1 MKRGPFHTRRTLYHE
16 LNAKWVIIW
25 KEPYVTPKETYIIS
39 HMKRG
44 PHHTRRTLYH
54 ELNAQWVIIWTE
66 PYETPK
72 KTYFTCHMKRG
83 LCNMKRALWNIKRDL
98 YHKSYE
104 KRPTSYTKNTLY
116 PERNAHWVVIWKEPY
131 ETPKKTYIIS
141 HMRSH
146 MMWASFHVTFD
157 IKCHMKSRHSRFFVF
172 LALWS
177 MTRCIEKLILVLAA
191 QAIESWLKQL
201 STTKYLF
208 YTVSCPQSIQFVG
221 GSLSHENMPRAPDL
235 TKRALYHVKGALYL
249 PKEPY
254 CIWKELCITRE
265 KPYMIPK
272 KALYNTKRAIFH
284 LKRAL
289 HHTGKALYDTKKMSV
304 VHIQTD
310 VYITHT
316 NRYYIYTKRMSIL
329 LIQTDIIYYTY

>member
-98 YHKSYE
+98 YYKSYE
-104 KRPTSYTKNTLY
+104 KRPTSYTKN
-116 PERNAHWVVIWKEPY
+116 P
-131 ETPKKTYIIS
+131 IS
-141 HMRSH
+141 GTQCSLSR
-146 MMWASFHVTFD
+146 
-157 IKCHMKSRHSRFFVF
+157 HMKR
-172 LALWS
+172 ALWNTKKDLYHKS
-177 MTRCIEKLILVLAA
+177 YEKSYDVGLFSCDIWYQMSYEITTFKIFCFFGTLVNDPLYRKANFS
-191 QAIESWLKQL
+191 IGCPGNRELTKTIKYHKISFLYCELSTKYSVRGRITESW
-201 STTKYLF
+201 KYAKSPRF
-208 YTVSCPQSIQFVG
+208 NEKSPISCERSPIS
-221 GSLSHENMPRAPDL
+221 
-235 TKRALYHVKGALYL
+235 TKRALL
-249 PKEPY
+249 
-254 CIWKELCITRE
+254 
-265 KPYMIPK
+265 
-272 KALYNTKRAIFH
+272 H

-289 HHTGKALYDTKKMSV
+289 HHTEKALYDTKKSP
-304 VHIQTD
+304 I
-310 VYITHT
+310 
-316 NRYYIYTKRMSIL
+316 
-329 LIQTDIIYYTY
+329 